1 MECKETPI
9 TSRLK
14 TTDKWQ
20 AETAYDS
27 SWIGSSQNGSI
38 PSVLEASERSP
49 FEVHEEMKKQNMQNR
64 IEIKTLE
71 DEDFDEMDDC
81 EIEVEEMNVILDEGN
96 SNNDFDVENLLKD
109 KKKQSHNE
117 KYKDSWQIREMILN
131 KVPDKLRGSVWRSIS
146 GNPAS
151 ISQDYYQLLVAK
163 GDRIGEVILKK
174 ANIEKSGQPE
184 YDSEYLRTKIEY
196 NMMAMKPGVSHEDSI
211 AIIENDLPRTF
222 STLEFY
228 NQSKEEGVNHV
239 SQLRRILRAFTVMR
253 PDVGYVQG
261 MSYLA
266 GFLLLENSEYQTF
279 ILFHNLLIKS
289 QILSFYKFKADE
301 IIQRLKFFRQAFLVE
316 LPELWEYFEEEKI
329 DPRSYVYE
337 WIMTIYTRALPM
349 NVAKRVWDLFFIDG
363 FPLLFKTALAILK
376 IIKDKIIYSNI
387 EDVMNTLKSTQ
398 STILDEELLIKTIE
412 EVKLPDWV
420 YEELKDL

>member
-1 MECKETPI
+1 
-9 TSRLK
+9 
-14 TTDKWQ
+14 
-20 AETAYDS
+20 
-27 SWIGSSQNGSI
+27 
-38 PSVLEASERSP
+38 
-49 FEVHEEMKKQNMQNR
+49 
-64 IEIKTLE
+64 
-71 DEDFDEMDDC
+71 
-81 EIEVEEMNVILDEGN
+81 
-96 SNNDFDVENLLKD
+96 
-109 KKKQSHNE
+109 
-117 KYKDSWQIREMILN
+117 MILN

-316 LPELWEYFEEEKI
+316 LPEL
-329 DPRSYVYE
+329 
-337 WIMTIYTRALPM
+337 
-349 NVAKRVWDLFFIDG
+349 
-363 FPLLFKTALAILK
+363 
-376 IIKDKIIYSNI
+376 
-387 EDVMNTLKSTQ
+387 
-398 STILDEELLIKTIE
+398 
-412 EVKLPDWV
+412 
-420 YEELKDL
+420 